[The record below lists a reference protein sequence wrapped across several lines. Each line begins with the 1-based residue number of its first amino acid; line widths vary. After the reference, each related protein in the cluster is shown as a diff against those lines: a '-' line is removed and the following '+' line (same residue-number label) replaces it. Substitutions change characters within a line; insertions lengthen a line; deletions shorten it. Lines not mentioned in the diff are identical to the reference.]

1 MRRTNKKGFTLIEL
15 LVVIAIIGILA
26 AILLPALARAREAA
40 RRASC
45 QSNLKQ
51 WGVIFKMFAN
61 ESPGNTFPQSQNT
74 FLRQAGA
81 AAGIHGETLYPDY
94 WTDINI
100 KACPSDPRSTSGV
113 LGYEE
118 DLGAQFAR
126 LTSQDPIQD
135 AISKKIQD
143 GFLSHPVSYLYLS
156 HATSTT
162 SELAAYLQ
170 ISSFAHGTPS
180 GTPGGGHIADGKL
193 TYITGEEAE
202 ERGWPIELTG
212 GEVGRRGIEWYSD
225 RGSEDFEAYHAGNN
239 KRFYDLTVFNQNDDG
254 SPLPATIYRTREGVE
269 RFYITDINNPAASAT
284 AQSTIAV
291 QLDSWAPTIDPRAGF
306 IGTYPDGVKTLTA
319 FNHLPGGANVLY
331 MDGHVEFV
339 RYGVRY
345 PVEVLTGPAL
355 SPGTRIAQILPWIS
369 GLG

>member
-1 MRRTNKKGFTLIEL
+1 MRKTRRRGFTLIEL

-45 QSNLKQ
+45 QNNLKQ
-51 WGVIFKMFAN
+51 WGIIFKMFAN
-61 ESPGNTFPQSQNT
+61 ENQGGLFPRQQNT

-81 AAGIHGETLYPDY
+81 AAGIQGDTLYPDY

-113 LGYEE
+113 LGFEQ
-118 DLGAQFAR
+118 DLNAQFAR
-126 LTSQDPIQD
+126 LSAQDPIKD

-143 GFLSHPVSYLYLS
+143 GFLSHPVSYLYLG
-156 HATSTT
+156 HATRTT

-170 ISSFAHGTPS
+170 ISSFAHATPH
-180 GTPGGGHIADGKL
+180 GTPGGGQIADGKL
-193 TYITGEEAE
+193 TYITGAEAIA
-202 ERGWPIELTG
+202 RGWPVELTG
-212 GEVGRRGIEWYSD
+212 GEVGRKGIEWYPD
-225 RGSEDFEAYHAGNN
+225 RGYADFETFNVGNS
-239 KRFYDLTVFNQNDDG
+239 KKFYDLATFNQNDDG
-254 SPLPATIYRTREGVE
+254 SLLPSTIYRTREGVE
-269 RFYITDINNPAASAT
+269 RFFITDINNAAASAA

-291 QLDSWAPTIDPRAGF
+291 QLDAWAPTIDPRSGVV
-306 IGTYPDGVKTLTA
+306 GTYPAGVKDLTA

-331 MDGHVEFV
+331 MDGHVQFV
-339 RYGVRY
+339 KYDAAY
-345 PVEVLTGPAL
+345 PLQVLTQPAA
-355 SPGTRIAQILPWIS
+355 SPGTQISLILPWIS